1 MALMSPQAVS
11 SVLEPTF
18 AAVNSSDT
26 IGYTSGLLLYV
37 KVGGTTT
44 TVTLVVPGN
53 QVYSGVAKDDVAVAS
68 LQNEE
73 RVFRIDREAVDAA
86 TNLATV
92 TYSQTTAVTAA
103 LLKI

>member
-1 MALMSPQAVS
+1 VS

-37 KVGGTTT
+37 KVGGTSTNI
-44 TVTLVVPGN
+44 TLAVPGN
-53 QVYSGVAKDDVAVAS
+53 QAYSGVAKDDVTATS

-73 RVFRIDREAVDAA
+73 RVSRIDREAVDTS

>member
-1 MALMSPQAVS
+1 
-11 SVLEPTF
+11 
-18 AAVNSSDT
+18 
-26 IGYTSGLLLYV
+26 
-37 KVGGTTT
+37 
-44 TVTLVVPGN
+44 
-53 QVYSGVAKDDVAVAS
+53 VAKDDVTATS

-73 RVFRIDREAVDAA
+73 RVFRIDREAVDTS